1 MSWTIFI
8 LILFII
14 LILLYYLKQFIKG
27 GVCKNKH
34 DMTNKLII
42 ITGSSSGLGKESAI
56 DLLNHN
62 AKIIFACR
70 SEERTMKVINAL
82 PENLRKNAIFMNLD
96 VSSFKSIINFV
107 HKIKQNYNTID
118 ILMNNAG
125 SFPLDFVWTE
135 DGYDS
140 YFVSLYLGPFL
151 LSALLVNHMN
161 KDGDSKIINLS
172 SALHLLPKIEK
183 GDIKKYKNKDYMKSF
198 YKTITDTS
206 LYNNT
211 KLFII
216 YMTQYFAKLCEKNN
230 LPIKNVSLHPGLVKS
245 DFFEKITRSNLLGS
259 ILRNI
264 LYFLSNLVCKTPFE
278 GAQTQLHLSYA
289 KNEELINGGY
299 YTDCKISRTGKKAGD
314 IEIRNEV
321 INWTINELKKKFKDE
336 EDIQSLEY
344 FEKL

>member
-1 MSWTIFI
+1 MSWPIFI

-82 PENLRKNAIFMNLD
+82 PENLRKNAIFMKLD

-107 HKIKQNYNTID
+107 HKIKQNYNAID

-216 YMTQYFAKLCEKNN
+216 YMTQYFAKLCEKHN

-264 LYFLSNLVCKTPFE
+264 LYFLSNLVCKTPVE

>member
-1 MSWTIFI
+1 MSWPIFI

-82 PENLRKNAIFMNLD
+82 PENLRKNAIFMKLD

-107 HKIKQNYNTID
+107 HEIKQNYNTID

-151 LSALLVNHMN
+151 FSALLVNHMN

-172 SALHLLPKIEK
+172 SALHLLPKVEK

-216 YMTQYFAKLCEKNN
+216 YMTQYFAKLCEKHN

-264 LYFLSNLVCKTPFE
+264 LYFLSNLVCKTPVE
-278 GAQTQLHLSYA
+278 GAQTQLHLSFA